1 MRPKKQV
8 SLAIR
13 ILREKRD
20 ASARATHLEAANKK
34 YLLTTNERKQ
44 MSTTTNFKRIALVAV
59 AALGLGVLSSVPSN
73 AAITGTLAVT
83 ATNGNATTA
92 LVDSTTA
99 GSLKVRWLSSGST
112 DTVLITTSLNSKP
125 TLGSAGTSLVFI
137 PYDTATSIA
146 PSTLYAN
153 GGNLIG
159 TLSGTTRD
167 TAVVNN
173 AGVAGYASGTF
184 LFQLDT
190 TVGIV
195 AGTYTYT
202 ITLTPANA
210 GVAEPTKVVT
220 QDVSIVVSA
229 LASNSTTA
237 APAYST
243 AYIGTTSVDSST
255 ASDSTSLSFVA
266 TASATASGA
275 IWVKLRNAS
284 NGAVETKDSL
294 TVTIDKGNVGPSS
307 GSLGK
312 SIVLAYAPTAP
323 AGGMQV
329 AFYPDGSTGAATI
342 TIATKNAGTFTKTIT
357 WYGTAVKSIVAS
369 QYRSV
374 VNIGLET
381 GVAGAN
387 AKGAVKVNAY
397 DANQTSYGAATGSYA
412 YAYSSDTS
420 VISDYGTA
428 CDTWN
433 TTDGAAYCRLTGVK
447 AGTATITIRDAATV
461 ALSTVASNAVTVRVS
476 AAGATTVNNTFTLTT
491 DKASYAPGEK
501 GYLTVTL
508 KDAAGNVVPSVTSAA
523 TVFAS
528 GGIST
533 SAQLGSASDVLTGLT
548 ITTDRSSTPS
558 STDPIKVYTFYAPVT
573 AGSLTFS
580 AKGASTFSAA
590 SQATATTAT
599 ITVADSASAAL
610 AAVSALAVTVA
621 SLKTLITTLTNL
633 VLKIQ
638 KKVKA

>member
-1 MRPKKQV
+1 
-8 SLAIR
+8 
-13 ILREKRD
+13 
-20 ASARATHLEAANKK
+20 
-34 YLLTTNERKQ
+34 
-44 MSTTTNFKRIALVAV
+44 MSTKTNFKRIALVAV

-173 AGVAGYASGTF
+173 AGTAGYAAGTF

-210 GVAEPTKVVT
+210 GVAETTKVVT

-237 APAYST
+237 ASTYST
-243 AYIGTTSVDSST
+243 AYIGSTSVDSAT
-255 ASDSTSLSFVA
+255 ASDSTSLTFPG
-266 TASATASGA
+266 TASATAAGA
-275 IWVKLRNAS
+275 IWVKLRNVS

-323 AGGMQV
+323 AGGIQV
-329 AFYPDGSTGAATI
+329 AFYPDGSVGTATI
-342 TIATKNAGTFTKTIT
+342 TIATKNAGTFTKSIT
-357 WYGTAVKSIVAS
+357 WYGTDYKSIVAS
-369 QYRSV
+369 SYRSTIA
-374 VNIGLET
+374 IGAESSN
-381 GVAGAN
+381 GAIK
-387 AKGAVKVNAY
+387 ANAY
-397 DANQTSYGAATGSYA
+397 DVNSNSYGSATTL

-420 VISDYGTA
+420 VISNYGTLCA
-428 CDTWN
+428 TWSA
-433 TTDGAAYCRLTGVK
+433 TDLAAYCALTGVK
-447 AGTATITIRDAATV
+447 AGTATITLRDAKTV
-461 ALSTVASNAVTVRVS
+461 ALSTVASNAVSVRVS
-476 AAGATTVNNTFTLTT
+476 QGVATSFTLTT

-501 GYLTVTL
+501 GYVIVTV
-508 KDAAGNVVPSVTSAA
+508 KDAAGLVMPSLSSA
-523 TVFAS
+523 TILAS

-533 SAQLGSASDVLTGLT
+533 TAQLGNSSDTMTATVFSTG
-548 ITTDRSSTPS
+548 RSSTPS
-558 STDPIKVYTFYAPVT
+558 STDPIKAYTFYAPAA
-573 AGSLTFS
+573 AGTVTFS
-580 AKGASTFSAA
+580 AKGASTYSAA
-590 SQATATTAT
+590 SQTTASTVT

-633 VLKIQ
+633 VIKIQ